1 MKSTDT
7 KPLFSS
13 AKHTLSKEITPSTP
27 PLNKIIHSFK
37 STQAGLGENYDRETF
52 IVNIDL
58 MNKVRDIA
66 YWDRQLLKETVEA
79 AFTNYV
85 DTWEKNG
92 GKLMSRPDVVK
103 NREKLRSNSGRKKR
117 EK

>member
-37 STQAGLGENYDRETF
+37 STQAGLG
-52 IVNIDL
+52 
-58 MNKVRDIA
+58 
-66 YWDRQLLKETVEA
+66 
-79 AFTNYV
+79 
-85 DTWEKNG
+85 
-92 GKLMSRPDVVK
+92 
-103 NREKLRSNSGRKKR
+103 KLRQRNIYC
-117 EK
+117 EH